1 MSFIRISV
9 WFLLITIGLNAYT
22 AQLPIT
28 IINADKIAK
37 RSLPMAMNFSGVDV
51 TMEKG
56 NSNIQSN
63 PANYSFS
70 NIDEEKRY
78 QLQFQT
84 GVLVSVNADD
94 RAYTG
99 IALKHQTTQDESVVV
114 NNLRFVN
121 QTGQGLVP
129 WDVRQGNCY
138 ALPDGQIDFDT
149 AEGGETCYVQY
160 EGSELVNI
168 TSSTP
173 GKVTGYFSADS
184 LAASGTYNKQM
195 TIIISEVI

>member
-1 MSFIRISV
+1 MFCMRISLS
-9 WFLLITIGLNAYT
+9 FLFIITGVSAYA

-37 RSLPMAMNFSGVDV
+37 RALPMAMNFGGVDV
-51 TMEKG
+51 ILEKG
-56 NSNIQSN
+56 NSNIESS

-70 NIDEEKRY
+70 NIDEQKRY

-84 GVLVSVNADD
+84 GALISVNADD

-99 IALKHQTTQDESVVV
+99 IALKHQTTQAESVVV

-121 QTGQGLVP
+121 QSGQGLLP
-129 WDVRQGNCY
+129 LDIKQGNCY
-138 ALPDGQIDFDT
+138 PLPDGQIEFNA
-149 AEGGETCYVQY
+149 AEGGDLCYVKY

-173 GKVTGYFSADS
+173 GKVSGYFSADS
-184 LAASGTYNKQM
+184 MAESGIYNKQM
-195 TIIISEVI
+195 TITISEVI